1 MNYQLEMEE
10 IIKNLHYRPKLLLHS
25 CCGPCSSYVLSA
37 LTDYFDIT
45 VYFYNPNVY
54 PNEEY
59 NKRLK
64 EQIKLINEMNNNKI
78 DIAETFYDDED
89 YYAYIKGHE
98 KDLEGGTRCHLCY
111 FYRMEKTCI
120 YAKENNYD
128 YFTTTLS
135 VSPYKNSKV
144 LNEIGK
150 SLEEQYNVK
159 YLYSDFKKKDGY
171 KKSIELSKKYDL
183 YRQDYCGCKYSIR
196 KIDE

>member
-1 MNYQLEMEE
+1 MNYQLEMEN
-10 IIKNLHYRPKLLLHS
+10 IIKNLNYRPKLLLHS
-25 CCGPCSSYVLSA
+25 CCGPCSSYVLSI
-37 LTDYFDIT
+37 LTNYFDIT
-45 VYFYNPNVY
+45 VYFYNPNIY

-78 DIAETFYDDED
+78 DIIETSYDDKD
-89 YYAYIKGHE
+89 YYNYIKGHE
-98 KDLEGGTRCHLCY
+98 KDKEGGMRCHLCY
-111 FYRMEKTCI
+111 QYRMEKTCI
-120 YAKENNYD
+120 YAKNNNYD
-128 YFTTTLS
+128 FFTTTLS

-150 SLEEQYNVK
+150 SLEEQYNIK

-183 YRQDYCGCKYSIR
+183 YRQDYCGCKYSIN
-196 KIDE
+196 KINE